1 MKRLRLK
8 KRNRLRLNAPPIM
21 PNTIIFDYDS
31 IGKRSL
37 SGDNWTCN
45 VVASRTEEKLYTD
58 PNALE
63 DRMRGVFP
71 SKKAFVR
78 SLRDNWGDRVKMLGR
93 NRDSVLIGVPKDI
106 MPHVIRHVANLAI
119 SYRVIGPNRIMLYI
133 PTIRFKVHGGE

>member
-8 KRNRLRLNAPPIM
+8 KRNRLRLNASPTM
-21 PNTIIFDYDS
+21 PNAIIFDYDGIRKQS
-31 IGKRSL
+31 MF
-37 SGDNWTCN
+37 GDNWTCN
-45 VVASRTEEKLYTD
+45 ASKTANKLYVD

>member
-8 KRNRLRLNAPPIM
+8 KRNRLRLNALPTM
-21 PNTIIFDYDS
+21 PNTIIFDYDGIRKQS
-31 IGKRSL
+31 MF
-37 SGDNWTCN
+37 GDNWTCN
-45 VVASRTEEKLYTD
+45 ASKTANKLYVD